1 MLAKSEAEP
10 SLRHGALATAEPFN
24 FGSGL
29 DAVTIIDLEMKVG
42 LKMVAI
48 NDPVGQV
55 DNEISFLGFP
65 KWSRWTIFG
74 TAQII

>member
-1 MLAKSEAEP
+1 M
-10 SLRHGALATAEPFN
+10 
-24 FGSGL
+24 

-55 DNEISFLGFP
+55 DNEMSFLGFP

-74 TAQII
+74 IAQMV